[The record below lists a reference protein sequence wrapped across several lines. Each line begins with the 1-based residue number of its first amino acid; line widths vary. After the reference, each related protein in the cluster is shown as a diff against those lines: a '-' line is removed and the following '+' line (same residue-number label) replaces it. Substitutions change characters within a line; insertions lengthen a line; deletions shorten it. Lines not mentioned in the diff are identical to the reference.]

1 MFPGL
6 KRVKEAA
13 GAPFF
18 MSLSGESI
26 LKSELKMLKE
36 MSPSGLI
43 YFRRNVESCESLQS
57 LIDATGEV
65 ESILFH
71 AIDEEGGRVRRLP
84 DGPWSLP
91 SMKKLVEIGQK
102 DASLKIDILG
112 QKLNEIGINMNM
124 APNVD
129 LRSGEDKSIV
139 GDRSFGEDPEMVARF
154 SDIYINMMKKNG
166 VAPVIK
172 HFPGH
177 GTTTIDS
184 HKSLPV
190 IDKPFDNL
198 NREDMAPYRALA
210 NNAGYVMIAHLLH
223 HSIDDLPATLS
234 ATWNEILRKDIGF
247 SGISMTDDME
257 MLALEKYSPD
267 QKMEMFFKSGCNMLL
282 VCSGKE
288 DVLMSFFEAS
298 VKITENNQDLIKKM
312 EFLKTRLG
320 ESLKRISK

>member
-6 KRVKEAA
+6 KRIKSAA

-26 LKSELKMLKE
+26 LKSELKLLKE

-57 LIDATGEV
+57 LIEATHEV

-71 AIDEEGGRVRRLP
+71 AVDEEGGRVRRLP

-91 SMKKLVEIGQK
+91 SMKELAESGINETARQT
-102 DASLKIDILG
+102 DILG
-112 QKLNEIGINMNM
+112 QKLHEIGINMNM

-129 LRSGEDKSIV
+129 LRSGEDNSIV
-139 GDRSFGEDPEMVARF
+139 GDRSFGKNPDIVAEF
-154 SDIYINMMKKNG
+154 SDIYIQMMKNNR

-190 IDKPFDNL
+190 IDKPFDDL
-198 NREDMAPYRALA
+198 SREDMAPYRALA
-210 NNAGYVMIAHLLH
+210 NKAGFVMIAHLLH

-234 ATWNEILRKDIGF
+234 AKWNEILRKDIGF
-247 SGISMTDDME
+247 KGISMTDDME

-267 QKMEMFFKSGCNMLL
+267 QKMEMFFKSGCDMLL

-288 DVLMSFFEAS
+288 DILMNFFEAS
-298 VKITENNQDLIKKM
+298 VKIIEKDQELMKRN
-312 EFLKTRLG
+312 EFLKKRL
-320 ESLKRISK
+320 EDSLKAVSK

>member
-6 KRVKEAA
+6 KRIKKTA

-18 MSLSGESI
+18 MSLSGPSV
-26 LKSELKMLKE
+26 LKSELKLLKE
-36 MSPSGLI
+36 MWPSGLI
-43 YFRRNVESCESLQS
+43 YFKRNVESCESLQS
-57 LIDATGEV
+57 LIKASSGV

-91 SMKKLVEIGQK
+91 SMKELVEIGK
-102 DASLKIDILG
+102 KGASLKIDILG
-112 QKLNEIGINMNM
+112 KKLSEIGINMNM

-139 GDRSFGEDPEMVARF
+139 GDRSFGQDSKIVADF
-154 SDIYINMMKKNG
+154 AGTYIKMMKKNG

-190 IDKPFDNL
+190 INKPFETL
-198 NREDMAPYRALA
+198 LKEDMVPYKLLSK
-210 NNAGYVMIAHLLH
+210 NADFVMIAHLLH
-223 HSIDDLPATLS
+223 SEVSKLPATLS
-234 ATWNEILRKDIGF
+234 PEWNNILREKIGF
-247 SGISMTDDME
+247 TGISMTDDME
-257 MLALEKYSPD
+257 MLALEKYSAK
-267 QKMEMFFKSGCNMLL
+267 QKMELFFKSGCDMLL

-288 DVLMSFFEAS
+288 DVLMEFFEAS
-298 VKITENNQDLIKKM
+298 VNFIEKDQEVMHQMEN
-312 EFLKTRLG
+312 LKTRLDD
-320 ESLKRISK
+320 SLKRISK

>member
-6 KRVKEAA
+6 KRVKKAA

-18 MSLSGESI
+18 MSLSGASI

-36 MSPSGLI
+36 ISPSGLI

-57 LIDATGEV
+57 LIKATLET

-91 SMKKLVEIGQK
+91 SMKILAESGIEETAKK
-102 DASLKIDILG
+102 TDILG
-112 QKLNEIGINMNM
+112 KKLYEIGINMNM

-129 LRSGEDKSIV
+129 LRSGEDNSIV
-139 GDRSFGEDPEMVARF
+139 GDRSFSEDPDIVAKF
-154 SDIYINMMKKNG
+154 SEIYIRMMKKNG

-190 IDKPFDNL
+190 IDKPFNDL
-198 NREDMAPYRALA
+198 NREDMAPYRKLA
-210 NNAGYVMIAHLLH
+210 QKSGFVMIAHLLH
-223 HSIDDLPATLS
+223 SDIDDLPATMS
-234 ATWNEILRKDIGF
+234 AKWNEILRKDIGF

-257 MLALEKYSPD
+257 MLALEKYSPS
-267 QKMEMFFKSGCNMLL
+267 QKMEMFFKSGCDMLL
-282 VCSGKE
+282 VCSGIE
-288 DVLMSFFEAS
+288 DAILSFFEAS
-298 VKITENNQDLIKKM
+298 VKIIENNQDLMKKM
-312 EFLKTRLG
+312 EFLKTRI
-320 ESLKRISK
+320 EDSLKRISH

>member
-1 MFPGL
+1 MYPGL
-6 KRVKEAA
+6 KRIKEAA

-26 LKSELKMLKE
+26 LKSELKLLKE

-57 LIDATGEV
+57 LINATREV

-91 SMKKLVEIGQK
+91 SMKVLAEAGIDETAKMT
-102 DASLKIDILG
+102 DILG

-139 GDRSFGEDPEMVARF
+139 GDRSFGKDPQIVAEF
-154 SDIYINMMKKNG
+154 SDIYINMMKKND

-190 IDKPFDNL
+190 IDKPFDDL
-198 NREDMAPYRALA
+198 SREDMTPYRALA
-210 NNAGYVMIAHLLH
+210 NTAGFVMIAHLLH

-234 ATWNEILRKDIGF
+234 AKWNEILRKDIGF

-257 MLALEKYSPD
+257 MLALEKYSPA
-267 QKMEMFFKSGCNMLL
+267 QKMEMFFKSGCDMLL

-288 DVLMSFFEAS
+288 DILMSFFEAS
-298 VKITENNQDLIKKM
+298 VNFIEKNQDVIKRM
-312 EFLKTRLG
+312 EFLKTRL
-320 ESLKRISK
+320 EDSLKRITH

>member
-6 KRVKEAA
+6 KRVKEAS

-18 MSLSGESI
+18 MSLSGASI

-57 LIDATGEV
+57 LIKTTHEV

-71 AIDEEGGRVRRLP
+71 AIDEEGGRVRRLS

-91 SMKKLVEIGQK
+91 SMKVLAEAGLKETAQK
-102 DASLKIDILG
+102 TDILG
-112 QKLNEIGINMNM
+112 RKLNEIGINMNM

-129 LRSGEDKSIV
+129 LRSGEDQSIV
-139 GDRSFGEDPEMVARF
+139 GDRSFSKDPETVTKF
-154 SDIYINMMKKNG
+154 SDIYIQMMKKNG

-198 NREDMAPYRALA
+198 SSEDMAPYRALA
-210 NNAGYVMIAHLLH
+210 NKAGFVMIAHLLH
-223 HSIDDLPATLS
+223 HSVDDLPATLS
-234 ATWNEILRKDIGF
+234 AKWNEILRKDIGF
-247 SGISMTDDME
+247 KGISMTDDME
-257 MLALEKYSPD
+257 MLALEKYSPS
-267 QKMEMFFKSGCNMLL
+267 QKMEMFFNSGCDMLL

-288 DVLMSFFEAS
+288 DIIMSFYEAS
-298 VKITENNQDLIKKM
+298 VKIIENNQDLMKKM
-312 EFLKTRLG
+312 EFLKNRL
-320 ESLKRISK
+320 EDSLKAVSQ

>member
-6 KRVKEAA
+6 KRIKSAA

-26 LKSELKMLKE
+26 LKSELKLLKE

-57 LIDATGEV
+57 LIEATHEV

-71 AIDEEGGRVRRLP
+71 AVDEEGGRVRRLP

-91 SMKKLVEIGQK
+91 SMKELAESGINETARQT
-102 DASLKIDILG
+102 DILG
-112 QKLNEIGINMNM
+112 QKLHEIGINMNM

-139 GDRSFGEDPEMVARF
+139 GDRSFGKDPDIVAEF
-154 SDIYINMMKKNG
+154 SDIYIQMMKNNR

-190 IDKPFDNL
+190 IDKPFDDL
-198 NREDMAPYRALA
+198 SREDMAPYRALA
-210 NNAGYVMIAHLLH
+210 NKAGFVMIAHLLH

-234 ATWNEILRKDIGF
+234 AKWNEILRKDIGF
-247 SGISMTDDME
+247 KGISMTDDME

-267 QKMEMFFKSGCNMLL
+267 QKMEMFFKSGCDMLL

-288 DVLMSFFEAS
+288 DILMNFFEAS
-298 VKITENNQDLIKKM
+298 VKIIEKDQELMKRN
-312 EFLKTRLG
+312 EFLKKRL
-320 ESLKRISK
+320 EDSLKAVSK